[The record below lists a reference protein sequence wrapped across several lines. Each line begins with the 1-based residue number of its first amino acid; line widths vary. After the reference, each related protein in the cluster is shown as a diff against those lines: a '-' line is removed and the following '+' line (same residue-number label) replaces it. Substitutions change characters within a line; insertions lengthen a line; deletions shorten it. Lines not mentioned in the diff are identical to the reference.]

1 MTGIVFGLAPA
12 LQTMRLNLQ
21 EALKEGGRG
30 TGGVGPRARL
40 RSALVVCEVALSLVL
55 LVGASLFV
63 RSFMNLRS
71 ADVGFESGPLM
82 TLRLYMTGDA
92 YVTEDSRA
100 RRGDEI
106 VRRIETLPGVAA
118 AFASNLVPLDGG
130 GGGARI
136 VLEGRGFAPGE
147 EPFFGFTAVTP
158 HLLETLA
165 VPLTRGRT
173 FTDVEGQSRQ
183 PVAIINHTM
192 ETRFW
197 PEEDPIGRQFRL
209 TDPAITDTFTVIGV
223 VRDIRH
229 EAIEP
234 QDESFPQAYVPYPY
248 AATPNTGVT
257 IRVASGDPASI
268 TSSVREEIRRIDAG
282 IPLFAVRAMDEV
294 KRLGSWQFGLF
305 GWLFSAFGAVALLLA
320 VTGVYGLLSYAVS
333 QRTQEIGVRMA
344 LGAERR
350 DVIALIV
357 GQGLRL
363 AGLGIVF
370 GLLGSFGVT
379 RVIASLLF
387 NITPTDAA
395 SFMGASVFLMLI
407 AVAASYV
414 PTRRATAVD
423 PLIALRAE

>member
-1 MTGIVFGLAPA
+1 
-12 LQTMRLNLQ
+12 
-21 EALKEGGRG
+21 
-30 TGGVGPRARL
+30 
-40 RSALVVCEVALSLVL
+40 
-55 LVGASLFV
+55 
-63 RSFMNLRS
+63 
-71 ADVGFESGPLM
+71 
-82 TLRLYMTGDA
+82 
-92 YVTEDSRA
+92 
-100 RRGDEI
+100 
-106 VRRIETLPGVAA
+106 
-118 AFASNLVPLDGG
+118 
-130 GGGARI
+130 
-136 VLEGRGFAPGE
+136 
-147 EPFFGFTAVTP
+147 
-158 HLLETLA
+158 
-165 VPLTRGRT
+165 
-173 FTDVEGQSRQ
+173 
-183 PVAIINHTM
+183 
-192 ETRFW
+192 
-197 PEEDPIGRQFRL
+197 
-209 TDPAITDTFTVIGV
+209 

-395 SFMGASVFLMLI
+395 SFKGASVFLMLI